1 MNVKMLNEKLI
12 KVPKIKFGARQTCI
26 ISSMSK
32 QLGKFYKGKS
42 HQPAQKGLLL
52 ASQYVSDP

>member
-1 MNVKMLNEKLI
+1 MNVKILNEKLI

-32 QLGKFYKGKS
+32 QLGNFIRVNRINLHKKVDNY
-42 HQPAQKGLLL
+42 
-52 ASQYVSDP
+52 